1 MRIISNFFYFSL
13 SLLFFILYFAPYSY
27 GIGNVDWVLFKE
39 NNEGKEWLDKGS
51 IKPLPNGEISV
62 LTKFFKNPT
71 NSDDDGE
78 LSLYVMRINCDEKK
92 FKDTSINGIPQFNSK
107 WQTSNNDEL
116 IDIVIEIFKFFFIYK
131 FFSFVEYH
139 IPIIYQLMI
148 IYIECIFVKIIFNK
162 KLF

>member
-1 MRIISNFFYFSL
+1 MKIISNLFYFSL
-13 SLLFFILYFAPYSY
+13 TLLFFILIFSSYSNA
-27 GIGNVDWVLFKE
+27 IGNVDWVLLKE
-39 NNEGKEWLDKGS
+39 NNDGKEWLDKGS
-51 IKPLPNGEISV
+51 IKSLSNGEISV

-116 IDIVIEIFKFFFIYK
+116 IDDVIENSCSEFI
-131 FFSFVEYH
+131 
-139 IPIIYQLMI
+139 
-148 IYIECIFVKIIFNK
+148 NG
-162 KLF
+162 